1 VDEDMDILREMK
13 IEGLQNCMIT
23 GLQDCKINGLK
34 DCWAG
39 MGRKAIL

>member
-1 VDEDMDILREMK
+1 MDILREMK